1 MTETHIG
8 APPAH
13 IAIIMDGNGRWAK
26 SRGMIRHAGHKAGLD
41 TARTVIEHCTAL
53 GVGALTLFTFSS
65 ENWQRPESEVSWL
78 MELFLG
84 ALNKE
89 ARELHENGVRLRF
102 IGDRSAF
109 SDKLQSGMAETE
121 ALTSGNPRMLLSIAV
136 GYGGRWDIA
145 AAARRLA
152 GDVAAG
158 RLRPEQV
165 DESRFAAA
173 LTLADV
179 PDPDLFIRTG
189 GERRISNFLLWNL
202 AYAELYFTDCLWPD
216 FNLQQLDEALAY
228 FAARE
233 RRFGLTPQQLGQVA
247 ELPVT
252 AAPAGAVGVAAAAGA
267 GTVAAAGPAHKARRP

>member
-1 MTETHIG
+1 MTETHAS

-41 TARTVIEHCTAL
+41 TAREIIEHCTAL

-65 ENWQRPESEVSWL
+65 ENWQRPEGEVTRL

-102 IGDRSAF
+102 IGDRSGF
-109 SDKLQSGMAETE
+109 SAKLQSGMAETE
-121 ALTSGNPRMLLSIAV
+121 ALTSGNPRMLLNIAV

-158 RLRPEQV
+158 RLKAEQV
-165 DESRFAAA
+165 DESRLAAA
-173 LTLADV
+173 LSLADV

-202 AYAELYFTDCLWPD
+202 AYTELYFTDVLWPD
-216 FNLQQLDEALAY
+216 FRETALDEAIAWFY
-228 FAARE
+228 SRQ
-233 RRFGLTPQQLGQVA
+233 RRFGKTGEQVEEREHA
-247 ELPVT
+247 
-252 AAPAGAVGVAAAAGA
+252 
-267 GTVAAAGPAHKARRP
+267 

>member
-1 MTETHIG
+1 MTETHTG

-26 SRGMIRHAGHKAGLD
+26 SHGMIRHAGHKAGLD
-41 TARTVIEHCTAL
+41 TARTVIEHCTTL

-65 ENWQRPESEVSWL
+65 ENWQRPESEVSRL

-84 ALNKE
+84 ALGKE

-109 SDKLQSGMAETE
+109 SVKLQSGMAETE
-121 ALTSGNPRMLLSIAV
+121 ALTSGNPRMLLNIAV

-152 GDVAAG
+152 ADVAAG
-158 RLRPEQV
+158 RLTPEQV
-165 DESRFAAA
+165 DEPRLAAA
-173 LTLADV
+173 LTLSGA

-202 AYAELYFTDCLWPD
+202 AYTELYFTDTLWPD
-216 FNLQQLDEALAY
+216 FREAALDEAIAW
-228 FAARE
+228 FHSRQ
-233 RRFGLTPQQLGQVA
+233 RRFGKTGEQVEGRERA
-247 ELPVT
+247 
-252 AAPAGAVGVAAAAGA
+252 
-267 GTVAAAGPAHKARRP
+267 

>member
-26 SRGMIRHAGHKAGLD
+26 SRGLIRHAGHKAGLD
-41 TARTVIEHCTAL
+41 TAREIIEHCTGL

-65 ENWQRPESEVSWL
+65 ENWQRPESEVSRL

-121 ALTSGNPRMLLSIAV
+121 ALTSGNPRMLLNIAV
-136 GYGGRWDIA
+136 GYGGRWDIVTA
-145 AAARRLA
+145 VRRLA

-158 RLRPEQV
+158 RLKPEQV
-165 DESRFAAA
+165 DEARLAAA

-179 PDPDLFIRTG
+179 PDPELFIRTG

-202 AYAELYFTDCLWPD
+202 AYTELYFTDTLWPD
-216 FNLQQLDEALAY
+216 FREAALDEAIAW
-228 FAARE
+228 FHSRQ
-233 RRFGLTPQQLGQVA
+233 RRFGKTGEQVEGRERA
-247 ELPVT
+247 
-252 AAPAGAVGVAAAAGA
+252 
-267 GTVAAAGPAHKARRP
+267 